1 MVVIDVEVLGGQH
14 AATSSQMDER
24 AVQWFDPH
32 EGVCDGPEAV
42 GDHSHAEEGLTTWI
56 ALSNWLHRRSGSQ
69 QPSRS

>member
-1 MVVIDVEVLGGQH
+1 MVDVEAFGRDNGALPH
-14 AATSSQMDER
+14 QMDER

-42 GDHSHAEEGLTTWI
+42 GDHSHAEEGLTIWI
-56 ALSNWLHRRSGSQ
+56 ALSNCLHRRSGSQ